1 MLELLNT
8 FLSPLLN
15 SDTSINYLLP
25 PQRLIKFWPFSP
37 KFLHLCQL
45 KANFVCNILV
55 LRTTGNG
62 TEVELPIFP
71 RERLKLVT
79 FLGSGAFGEVFEG
92 LATDIHGNGTGD
104 TRVAVKVG

>member
-1 MLELLNT
+1 M
-8 FLSPLLN
+8 
-15 SDTSINYLLP
+15 
-25 PQRLIKFWPFSP
+25 FS
-37 KFLHLCQL
+37 F
-45 KANFVCNILV
+45 

-104 TRVAVKVG
+104 TRVAVKVGKSFSFPLTKQQEEKSWP